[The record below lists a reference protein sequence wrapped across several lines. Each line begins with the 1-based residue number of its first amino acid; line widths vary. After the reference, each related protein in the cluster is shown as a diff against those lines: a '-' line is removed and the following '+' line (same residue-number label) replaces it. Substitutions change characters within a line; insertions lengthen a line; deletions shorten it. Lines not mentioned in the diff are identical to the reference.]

1 MNLRETNQ
9 PALRLPDGL
18 LVVPNPND
26 DAPVALLPKAELL
39 PNPSRIIV
47 KTYNKKKLQTKQLKT
62 QVLGKY
68 SKTKHNSK
76 HYLVNKYS

>member
-1 MNLRETNQ
+1 MNSKETNQ

-39 PNPSRIIV
+39 PKPSRIIV
-47 KTYNKKKLQTKQLKT
+47 KTYNKKKITDIAIEDT
-62 QVLGKY
+62 
-68 SKTKHNSK
+68 
-76 HYLVNKYS
+76 

>member
-1 MNLRETNQ
+1 MLELNKQTNQ

-39 PNPSRIIV
+39 PNPSRTV
-47 KTYNKKKLQTKQLKT
+47 KTHNKEIIGTAIEDT

-68 SKTKHNSK
+68 SN
-76 HYLVNKYS
+76 NKQF

>member
-1 MNLRETNQ
+1 LNSRETNQ

-39 PNPSRIIV
+39 PNPGKIIA
-47 KTYNKKKLQTKQLKT
+47 KTYNNNKN
-62 QVLGKY
+62 Y
-68 SKTKHNSK
+68 RHSK
-76 HYLVNKYS
+76 

>member
-1 MNLRETNQ
+1 MMPGLLKLNPDVVELPK

-18 LVVPNPND
+18 LVAPNPND

-47 KTYNKKKLQTKQLKT
+47 KTYNKKN
-62 QVLGKY
+62 Y
-68 SKTKHNSK
+68 RHSN
-76 HYLVNKYS
+76 

>member
-1 MNLRETNQ
+1 LILELNKQTNQ

-39 PNPSRIIV
+39 PNPSRTV
-47 KTYNKKKLQTKQLKT
+47 KTHNKKIIGTAIKDMQIWASIRKT
-62 QVLGKY
+62 
-68 SKTKHNSK
+68 NSF
-76 HYLVNKYS
+76 